1 MRVIAFAADLTRATP
16 LSFLFPVLFPISIIS
31 PLQAPLP
38 SWQSVQDASIDM
50 GWRQVLSCNLIT
62 EDLRCSVNNPDYVQ
76 YLAAVGPPK
85 TASIEVPPETHV
97 SELLLCFFLFSLPFF
112 FLPPD
117 KWCTW
122 NCSMHPPH
130 IHPRTALLF
139 SPSQVVALAYL
150 TVFNLYRLAH
160 QVNAL
165 LPSFP
170 IIFVPFIRVL
180 ADMHSWWLM
189 RDVRVGAILRHDAP
203 TGARTEHRVCCCGV

>member
-97 SELLLCFFLFSLPFF
+97 SELLLCFFLFSLPFLF
-112 FLPPD
+112 FHLINGAPGTVP
-117 KWCTW
+117 CTPLT
-122 NCSMHPPH
+122 STHGRLSSSLHPKSWPSH
-130 IHPRTALLF
+130 I
-139 SPSQVVALAYL
+139 
-150 TVFNLYRLAH
+150 
-160 QVNAL
+160 
-165 LPSFP
+165 
-170 IIFVPFIRVL
+170 
-180 ADMHSWWLM
+180 
-189 RDVRVGAILRHDAP
+189 
-203 TGARTEHRVCCCGV
+203 

>member
-139 SPSQVVALAYL
+139 SSSQVVALAYL

-170 IIFVPFIRVL
+170 HHICSLYPCSRRHAFVV
-180 ADMHSWWLM
+180 
-189 RDVRVGAILRHDAP
+189 VDARC
-203 TGARTEHRVCCCGV
+203 ARRCYFTARRTYGSSHRT